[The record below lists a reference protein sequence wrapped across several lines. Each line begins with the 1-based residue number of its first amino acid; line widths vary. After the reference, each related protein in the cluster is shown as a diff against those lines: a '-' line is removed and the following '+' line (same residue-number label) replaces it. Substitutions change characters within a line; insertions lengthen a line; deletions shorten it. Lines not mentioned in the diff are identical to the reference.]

1 MTFSVIQAK
10 VMDRLNLSSATAT
23 ARVADSINE
32 RYRMLA
38 SSIGM
43 DTVERV
49 NGITAN
55 TVIGNRNVTFTC
67 EKILT
72 VYNALYTPVIVLDE
86 VSVDY
91 LRNAVVG
98 IDPPESYAVSVS
110 GASTVTIYLDCI
122 PATIYAL
129 TADALVNL
137 STLSGSMIPAFAED
151 YHDLLVL
158 GAMATEYDKMEK
170 TPLADK
176 KEKQYEDRLS
186 QLRMYIAK
194 SAYKDIVQGGGQTN
208 RWMR

>member
-1 MTFSVIQAK
+1 MV
-10 VMDRLNLSSATAT
+10 
-23 ARVADSINE
+23 RVTE
-32 RYRMLA
+32 
-38 SSIGM
+38 
-43 DTVERV
+43 
-49 NGITAN
+49 
-55 TVIGNRNVTFTC
+55 
-67 EKILT
+67 
-72 VYNALYTPVIVLDE
+72 P
-86 VSVDY
+86 
-91 LRNAVVG
+91 
-98 IDPPESYAVSVS
+98 VSVS